1 MLPFSV
7 LALLLAALVSLMQ
20 LGLSPH
26 LHPLFNGDAVQIS
39 HHVALLLSLAA
50 GDPAAQ
56 FLVVRPQHFTPRV
69 LLLIAAVLMVAG
81 LGLMS
86 LASLAL
92 FYVGIVITSLGPPWQ
107 RRDTSFCS
115 TIG

>member
-1 MLPFSV
+1 MMPFLL

-50 GDPAAQ
+50 
-56 FLVVRPQHFTPRV
+56 
-69 LLLIAAVLMVAG
+69 
-81 LGLMS
+81 
-86 LASLAL
+86 LATWRRSFWWYARSILARG
-92 FYVGIVITSLGPPWQ
+92 FYS
-107 RRDTSFCS
+107 
-115 TIG
+115 